1 MDPAEFMEAT
11 QSVVRLGRNP
21 KIDQGVLIGYRTG
34 REIDHNYL
42 TIGDDAIIRSGTV
55 IYEASKI
62 GNRLQTGH
70 GVVIREQNMI
80 GDDVWIWSNSVID
93 YGCRIGNGVRV
104 HNNVVIS
111 QFCILE
117 DDVFISAGTVL
128 ANDKYPLSK
137 TEDLRGVNVKRGAR
151 IGVNC
156 SILPGITIGED
167 ALVGAGS
174 VVTKDVPPGSVVYGN
189 PARHRRVGL

>member
-1 MDPAEFMEAT
+1 MDPAEFVEAT

-34 REIDHNYL
+34 REIDHKYL
-42 TIGDDAIIRSGTV
+42 TIGYGAIIRSGSV
-55 IYEASKI
+55 IYEASLI
-62 GNRLQTGH
+62 GHRLQTGH
-70 GVVIREQNMI
+70 GVVIREENVI

-93 YGCRIGNGVRV
+93 YGCKIGNGVRI
-104 HNNVVIS
+104 HTNVYVS

-117 DDVFISAGTVL
+117 DDVFIAPGTVL

-137 TEDLRGVNVKRGAR
+137 TKDLRGVTVKRGAR

-156 SILPGITIGED
+156 SILPGVTIGEE

-174 VVTKDVPPGSVVYGN
+174 VVTKDVSPGSVVCGN
-189 PARHRRVGL
+189 PARHRRVVK

>member
-21 KIDQGVLIGYRTG
+21 KIDPGALIGYRTG
-34 REIDHNYL
+34 REIDHKYL

-55 IYEASKI
+55 IYEASLI
-62 GNRLQTGH
+62 GNHLQTGH
-70 GVVIREQNMI
+70 GVVIREQNVI

-93 YGCRIGNGVRV
+93 YGCRIANRVRI
-104 HNNVVIS
+104 HTNVYVS

-117 DDVFISAGTVL
+117 DDVFIAPGSVL
-128 ANDKYPLSK
+128 ANDKYPLGK
-137 TEDLRGVNVKRGAR
+137 TEDLRGVVVKKGAR
-151 IGVNC
+151 IGINC
-156 SILPGITIGED
+156 SILPGVTVGEE